1 MKTDCDWFCC
11 CSTYRAKK
19 NYGPFMVV
27 VVRHV
32 FNGYYL
38 IHINDGDV
46 KLRWDPAW
54 RRRRRRWTVSTERDP
69 KGKKENEQDDGEQ
82 EEDEVAPRSRVVASW
97 VWDLVIP
104 VRSIILL
111 VIRASHLW
119 THGGPY
125 LRDFSESVAARSY
138 MAPLYFSTPFSASSA
153 ASGNSAFEMQWTGW
167 GVQCNTLQ
175 CFNSHELCQK
185 WRIFDDCSG
194 ISLNER
200 LQPDF

>member
-1 MKTDCDWFCC
+1 M
-11 CSTYRAKK
+11 
-19 NYGPFMVV
+19 MVMWSCGGIQPEGG
-27 VVRHV
+27 VR
-32 FNGYYL
+32 
-38 IHINDGDV
+38 
-46 KLRWDPAW
+46 R
-54 RRRRRRWTVSTERDP
+54 
-69 KGKKENEQDDGEQ
+69 KKENEQDDGEQ

-185 WRIFDDCSG
+185 WRIFDDCSPTFNWLTRKINFG
-194 ISLNER
+194 VMMEVVVVLR
-200 LQPDF
+200 F